1 MPIFPK
7 IKLMTDYMQRL
18 TILALLTLW
27 SAALFAQ
34 SPLQRVEPPNWWAG
48 MHNPELELL
57 LYGDNLA
64 QYKAAL
70 SDYKGV
76 KITSTVRVQ
85 NPNYLFVNLE
95 LAEGVEPGIFQVQL
109 LDGKDVVASY
119 DYELREREP
128 GSALRESFTPADVMY
143 LITPDR
149 FANGNP
155 DNDAVAGM
163 METPNRD
170 FKGGRHGGDIQG
182 IIDQL
187 DYIDDMGF
195 TAIWL
200 NPVLENDMPDY
211 SYHGYAATDFYKVDQ
226 RFGSNEEYLDL
237 IQRAKDKD
245 IKIIMDMILNHCGSE
260 HWFVKD
266 MPTDDWINFG
276 GEYVNTS
283 HRRNTVQDIHASEYD
298 KRMFS
303 DGWFVETMPDL
314 NQRNPLLAT
323 YLIQNTIWWIEY
335 SGLSG
340 IRMDTYPYPDKD
352 FMTEW
357 TCALRAEYPNFNTVG
372 EEWVT
377 NPAIVS
383 YWQEGKDNHD
393 DYTSCLPSL
402 MDFPIQFALT
412 QGLVQ
417 EEKQYGS
424 GLIELYKMLTQDFL
438 YADPYS
444 LVTFPDNHDMDRF
457 YTQVNEDLG
466 LFKMGVAYILT
477 LRGTPQ
483 LYYGTEILMDN
494 EGYPG
499 DHGIIRTDFP
509 GGWAGDEVNGFP
521 GKGLTEDQKEAKAYI
536 KKLLNWRKTS
546 EAIHHGKLMQF
557 VPDGGFYVTFR
568 YTDTSKVMTILN
580 KNEEATP
587 LQLDRF
593 AEMLGGTKQGK
604 DIMTGKAYKTS
615 GTINMPGKSAMILEI
630 E

>member
-1 MPIFPK
+1 
-7 IKLMTDYMQRL
+7 MTYSIQRL
-18 TILALLTLW
+18 FAFVLALFVASGT
-27 SAALFAQ
+27 LFAQ

-48 MHNPELELL
+48 MNNPELQLL
-57 LYGDNLA
+57 LHGEDIAGYRV
-64 QYKAAL
+64 QL
-70 SDYKGV
+70 SSYEGV
-76 KITSTVRVQ
+76 KVKSTVRVE
-85 NPNYLFVNLE
+85 NDNYLFVNLE
-95 LAEGVEPGIFQVQL
+95 LAEDVTPGTFNIQL
-109 LDGKDVVASY
+109 MDGEQTAASHE
-119 DYELREREP
+119 YELREREP
-128 GSALRESFTPADVMY
+128 GSAMRESFTPADVMY

-163 METPNRD
+163 LEKPNRD

-182 IIDQL
+182 IIDRL

-226 RFGSNEEYLDL
+226 RFGSNEEYLEL
-237 IQRAKDKD
+237 IAKAKEKG
-245 IKIIMDMILNHCGSE
+245 IKLIMDMILNHCGSE

-266 MPTDDWINFG
+266 MPTDDWINFE

-303 DGWFVETMPDL
+303 DGWFVETMPDM

-352 FMTEW
+352 FMTDW
-357 TCALRAEYPNFNTVG
+357 TCAIRAEYPNFNTVG

-402 MDFPIQFALT
+402 MDFPIQYALA
-412 QGLVQ
+412 QALVQ

-424 GLIELYKMLTQDFL
+424 GMIELYKMLSQDFL

-444 LVTFPDNHDMDRF
+444 LVVFPDNHDMDRF
-457 YTQVNEDLG
+457 FTQVNEDLD
-466 LFKMGVAYILT
+466 LFKMGIAYTLT

-494 EGYPG
+494 EEAPG

-509 GGWAGDEVNGFP
+509 GGWAGDKVNGFT
-521 GKGLTEDQKEAKAYI
+521 GKGLSEQQKEAKAYT
-536 KKLLNWRKTS
+536 KKLLNWRKGN
-546 EAIHHGKLMQF
+546 EVIHNGKLMQF
-557 VPDGGFYVTFR
+557 VPHEGVYTIFR
-568 YTDTSKVMTILN
+568 YTEEGKVMTIMN
-580 KNEEATP
+580 KNAEAKTFA
-587 LQLDRF
+587 LDRF
-593 AEMLGGTKQGK
+593 AEMLNGTSRGK
-604 DIMTGKAYKTS
+604 DVISGKTYPTS
-615 GTINMPGKSAMILEI
+615 GTIELPGKSALILEI